1 MHKTITY
8 RLLSSLIF
16 FTIFTLLFLTLQYF
30 LPNLHPALRA
40 GIIGGVTAML
50 APRISKIDTQSE
62 VKTQIN
68 WFVLRKSVLV

>member
-8 RLLSSLIF
+8 RLLSYSIF
-16 FTIFTLLFLTLQYF
+16 FVIFILLFFTLQYF

-40 GIIGGVTAML
+40 GITGGITAML
-50 APRISKIDTQSE
+50 APRISEIDMQSG

-68 WFVLRKSVLV
+68 WFVFRKSILV